1 MVQLAIL
8 IAIVIL
14 LTLTPLGY
22 LKIGPIE
29 ATLMGIPVS
38 VAAMI
43 LGPSGGAILGLA
55 FGLTSF
61 FQCFGTS
68 ALGVFLL
75 GVSPF
80 LTAVTCIVPRVLCGW
95 IPGLL
100 FRVMR
105 AHDRTRIVS
114 YVVTGLLTAILNT
127 ILFVGC
133 ILLFFWHNAAFI
145 SQMQAWSISTDTI
158 WLFIVAF
165 VGVNGIAEAAVC
177 AVVGGAAGKAVDR
190 FLGSSSRKM

>member
-22 LKIGPIE
+22 LKIGPVE

-38 VAAMI
+38 VAAMV
-43 LGPSGGAILGLA
+43 LGPTGGAIIGLA

-61 FQCFGTS
+61 FQCFGPS

-75 GVSPF
+75 GVSPV
-80 LTAVTCIVPRVLCGW
+80 LTAITCIVPRVLCGW
-95 IPGLL
+95 LPGLL
-100 FRVMR
+100 FRAMR
-105 AHDRTRIVS
+105 PHDRTRTVS
-114 YVVTGLLTAILNT
+114 YFVTGLLTAVINT
-127 ILFVGC
+127 VLFVGC
-133 ILLFFWHNAAFI
+133 IVVFFWHNDAFL
-145 SQMQAWSISTDTI
+145 SQMQAWSITTDTL
-158 WLFIVAF
+158 WLFLVAF
-165 VGVNGIAEAAVC
+165 VGINGIAEAAIC

-190 FLGSSSRKM
+190 FLSSSSRKV